1 MQAIQVIHTFPV
13 EATEESQADKG
24 INHPLVSCCE
34 CGAIWRAHGRSR
46 CPKRS
51 TDECGEGYR
60 MSLTGRQNSNLYV
73 AMSNLQ
79 HKECYTEEQMELQM
93 WRFRKL
99 LLEDAP
105 WYDSNSRQLIQACYQ
120 NASERAGTH
129 PNASVAI
136 AFFKE
141 EYAFAPE
148 EDKTVFPEV
157 VQVQERDAQYDLMK
171 PSW

>member
-1 MQAIQVIHTFPV
+1 M
-13 EATEESQADKG
+13 
-24 INHPLVSCCE
+24 C
-34 CGAIWRAHGRSR
+34 
-46 CPKRS
+46 
-51 TDECGEGYR
+51 
-60 MSLTGRQNSNLYV
+60 NLET
-73 AMSNLQ
+73 
-79 HKECYTEEQMELQM
+79 KECYTEEQMELQM

-120 NASERAGTH
+120 SVCDYIGTH
-129 PNASVAI
+129 HNASVAV

-157 VQVQERDAQYDLMK
+157 IHVQERDAQYDLMK

>member
-1 MQAIQVIHTFPV
+1 
-13 EATEESQADKG
+13 
-24 INHPLVSCCE
+24 
-34 CGAIWRAHGRSR
+34 
-46 CPKRS
+46 
-51 TDECGEGYR
+51 

-129 PNASVAI
+129 PNAAVAV

-157 VQVQERDAQYDLMK
+157 VQYQERDAQYDLMK